1 MEMRRL
7 GNSGLTVSVA
17 GLGGNNLGRAG
28 TATETAAG
36 AAATVNAALDAGITL
51 FDTADC
57 YGKSHGLSEELLGR
71 ALGKRRDEVI
81 VATKFGMD
89 MGGANGHDHGARGSR
104 RYIIRAVEASL
115 SRLQTD
121 WIDLYQLHTPDPLT
135 PIQETLAALDA
146 LVTSGKVR
154 YLGHSNRAGWQIA
167 DADCVARMGGTT
179 RFISAQNHYSLLDR
193 RAELEVIPAALAYG
207 IGVLPCFPLGSG
219 LLTGKYRKG
228 SGPEG
233 ARLTRSRSHL
243 LVEAD
248 FEQLGRF
255 SQFAAARGV
264 SEVTVAVSW
273 LAAQPAVASVIAGAT
288 TPEQVRENALAPGW
302 APSAEDLAELDTI
315 FAQVPRVALF

>member
-28 TATETAAG
+28 TDTETAAG

-81 VATKFGMD
+81 VATKFGID
-89 MGGANGHDHGARGSR
+89 MGGANGPDHGARGSR

-121 WIDLYQLHTPDPLT
+121 WIDLYQFYTPDPLT
-135 PIQETLAALDA
+135 PIQETFAALDA

-179 RFISAQNHYSLLDR
+179 
-193 RAELEVIPAALAYG
+193 
-207 IGVLPCFPLGSG
+207 
-219 LLTGKYRKG
+219 
-228 SGPEG
+228 
-233 ARLTRSRSHL
+233 
-243 LVEAD
+243 
-248 FEQLGRF
+248 
-255 SQFAAARGV
+255 
-264 SEVTVAVSW
+264 
-273 LAAQPAVASVIAGAT
+273 
-288 TPEQVRENALAPGW
+288 
-302 APSAEDLAELDTI
+302 
-315 FAQVPRVALF
+315 

>member
-1 MEMRRL
+1 VDSAVPPGSGRTWAGAAGWPSLGVMEMRRL

-28 TATETAAG
+28 TDTETAAG

-81 VATKFGMD
+81 VATKFGID
-89 MGGANGHDHGARGSR
+89 MGGANGPDHGARGSR

-121 WIDLYQLHTPDPLT
+121 WIDLYQFYTPDPLT
-135 PIQETLAALDA
+135 PIQETFAALDA

-179 RFISAQNHYSLLDR
+179 
-193 RAELEVIPAALAYG
+193 
-207 IGVLPCFPLGSG
+207 
-219 LLTGKYRKG
+219 
-228 SGPEG
+228 
-233 ARLTRSRSHL
+233 
-243 LVEAD
+243 
-248 FEQLGRF
+248 
-255 SQFAAARGV
+255 
-264 SEVTVAVSW
+264 
-273 LAAQPAVASVIAGAT
+273 
-288 TPEQVRENALAPGW
+288 
-302 APSAEDLAELDTI
+302 
-315 FAQVPRVALF
+315 